1 MLTHFATPE
10 RSVKAKI
17 LEDYAEL
24 RSVSYIEE
32 LVAALPYIAVI
43 LNQHREIVFGNN
55 TLLQMMV

>member
-1 MLTHFATPE
+1 MLTHFAPPE

-17 LEDYAEL
+17 LRDYTEL

-43 LNQHREIVFGNN
+43 LNQQRESVFCN
-55 TLLQMMV
+55 